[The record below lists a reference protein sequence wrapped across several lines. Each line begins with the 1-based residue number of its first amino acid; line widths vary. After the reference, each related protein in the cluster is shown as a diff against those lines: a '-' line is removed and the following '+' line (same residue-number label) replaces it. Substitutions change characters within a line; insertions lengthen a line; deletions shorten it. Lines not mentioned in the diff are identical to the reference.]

1 MPQINCYIPIKIRI
15 TGRLSDAQMGQLGD
29 AIARAV
35 VGRIEFA
42 RTIAAGRQGI
52 LDSGEYNPVREDAL
66 NKYTLTSYQKRDSRR
81 IPIQP
86 PARPWLIRKAINFH
100 AQVGNFLDYIEGLH
114 KEPLPGKIVYLD
126 LWNELRWVSLWLVQ
140 VNREFL
146 LSELAPI
153 LSKRAEELSRV
164 RSDQMLAYGLA
175 ATENLRQQLIEIDRD
190 AVVRREI
197 PSLARNARFLD
208 TEGETDARLRPGA
221 WILFSSMVLPRIE
234 LSNFADLL
242 IEIQVSV
249 HLRDVTFLIPTAI
262 FEQEYGLSWANYLQE
277 FGNESAILR
286 LQFVTARRRVNFLA
300 LQYLVEKS
308 VEARF
313 NSELSRPDT
322 TYVGRLNL
330 LNNSTL
336 GQLPSAVRT
345 PASSFTNDLTR
356 GIDEAQ
362 ATDVWEPNW
371 QGAYIFA
378 LLTFS
383 PDRINAARFRPQAGQ
398 IADQLITMLDD
409 PEGSKWAET
418 LLSFLRQHYG
428 SNPST
433 EPIPGGSAFEFLLLE
448 LESRN
453 WFNRL
458 FEAVEASKYWALHR
472 LLIQL
477 TLGTRYANHARVR
490 QTIATFNTQRH
501 SISRHTYRQ
510 QEQEIWLDKNASDS
524 AKRFSPSGYR
534 LKREDI
540 LVNIDSIYSVSRKAQ
555 RIKAS
560 RMLAFR
566 QALEAEAQALFKRIL
581 LGQDTQQYNEES
593 FARAVLGAAVQ
604 RIHLNENDI
613 EEVKIER
620 SLRLLGIE
628 LRVEEGFL
636 ERYYITYE
644 LVERVNRGAWET
656 VAESRRTQVDGEFE
670 LLLQGWI
677 ISSNAVV
684 LETLGIGVSIIGII
698 AIAWE
703 VGIVALL
710 IEAAGG
716 TTTVLISISLSEL
729 IYIYKVVFGD
739 AKLSLE
745 GFLIAALDGYLMAL
759 GFRGAGILGR
769 GAAGLIG
776 TTSLERLI
784 GGWVAERLIVGTV
797 GGAGSAAL
805 TTFSHDLINVLS
817 GRGSWSSPEDYVR
830 QMAWGAFLGTV
841 FEFGIGALQPILR
854 SGGET
859 GLKTLTEV
867 AAKIREAGISPA
879 RWTAWMTE
887 ALGNL
892 SKNFQTVFGEAMS
905 GRLLEAFRGRIGQV
919 TEQLGASYRLGI
931 FRRVLELSPESLTRS
946 SVEGL
951 EKFLN
956 ISQADLS
963 NEAALA
969 ILNRLHATQLRTFLE
984 ALNSLDTPILH
995 ALSKAGQLDILA
1007 NSPYIANIIRNDPV
1021 ISHLLL
1027 TAAGASSEAVNRI
1040 RGIVA
1045 LARSL
1050 PIVPESLSLGE
1061 FFAEGGTSKLYE
1073 VAGRPDLLVK
1083 QGGGRLP
1090 VEAQSLVEL
1099 QLMGIDTVYAAT
1111 RRIDGQTNIVVRRV
1125 DGVSSKDIIG
1135 RLRQPSRT
1143 PQNIEVVT
1151 QKTIDDLERI
1161 YRTLQQNQAN
1171 VGDFQFIVRR
1181 ADGAVFVN
1189 DPVSV
1194 TRGGGPSGNILNI
1207 IERFKAIWRQ
1217 KQAGGGL

>member
-15 TGRLSDAQMGQLGD
+15 TGQLSDTQLCSLGD

-35 VGRIEFA
+35 AARIEFA
-42 RTIAAGRQGI
+42 ERAIAAGRQGI
-52 LDSGEYNPVREDAL
+52 YNPVREDADL
-66 NKYTLTSYQKRDSRR
+66 NIYTLASYQKPDSHRL
-81 IPIQP
+81 PIQRP
-86 PARPWLIRKAINFH
+86 SAARPWLIRKAINFH
-100 AQVGNFLDYIEGLH
+100 ARVGNFLDYIEGLH
-114 KEPLPGKIVYLD
+114 KEPLLGKVVYLD

-164 RSDQMLAYGLA
+164 RSHQMLAYGLA
-175 ATENLRQQLIEIDRD
+175 ATEDLRQQLIEIDQD
-190 AVVRREI
+190 GVVKREI
-197 PSLARNARFLD
+197 PTLARNRRFVD
-208 TEGETDARLRPGA
+208 TEGEIDARLRPGA

-234 LSNFADLL
+234 LSSLADLG

-249 HLRDVTFLIPTAI
+249 YLRDVTFLIPTAI

-286 LQFVTARRRVNFLA
+286 LQFVTVRRRVHFLA

-308 VEARF
+308 VEARI
-313 NSELSRPDT
+313 NNELSRPHT

-336 GQLPSAVRT
+336 GQLASAVRT
-345 PASSFTNDLTR
+345 PASSFSNDLTR

-378 LLTFS
+378 VLTLS
-383 PDRINAARFRPQAGQ
+383 PDRINAARFRPEARH
-398 IADQLITMLDD
+398 IADQLIVMLQGD
-409 PEGSKWAET
+409 PVQSKWAET
-418 LLSFLRQHYG
+418 LLRFLRQHYG

-433 EPIPGGSAFEFLLLE
+433 EPILGGSAFEFLLWE

-453 WFNRL
+453 SFNRL
-458 FEAVEASKYWALHR
+458 FEAVEASKYWGLHR

-477 TLGTRYANHARVR
+477 TLGTRHATHARVR

-501 SISRHTYRQ
+501 SISRHIYRE
-510 QEQEIWLDKNASDS
+510 QEPEIWLDKNASDRV
-524 AKRFSPSGYR
+524 KRG
-534 LKREDI
+534 DI

-560 RMLAFR
+560 RMPAFR
-566 QALEAEAQALFKRIL
+566 QALEEEAQALFKRIL

-644 LVERVNRGAWET
+644 LVERVDRGAWET

-677 ISSNAVV
+677 ISNNAVV

-703 VGIVALL
+703 AGIVVLL

-776 TTSLERLI
+776 TASLERLI

-854 SGGET
+854 LGGET
-859 GLKTLTEV
+859 GLKTLTEAV
-867 AAKIREAGISPA
+867 AKIREAGISPA

-892 SKNFQTVFGEAMS
+892 SKNFRTVFGEAMS
-905 GRLLEAFRGRIGQV
+905 SRLLEAFRGRIGQV
-919 TEQLGASYRLGI
+919 TEQLGASYRLGV

-956 ISQADLS
+956 VSQADLS

-969 ILNRLHATQLRTFLE
+969 ILNHLNPTQLRTFLE
-984 ALNSLDTPILH
+984 ALNSLDTPILG

-1007 NSPYIANIIRNDPV
+1007 NSPYIASIIRNDPV

-1027 TAAGASSEAVNRI
+1027 TAAGSSSSEAINRI
-1040 RGIVA
+1040 RGIVG

-1050 PIVPESLSLGE
+1050 PIVPESLSLGA
-1061 FFAEGGTSKLYE
+1061 FFAEGGTSQLYE

-1099 QLMGIDTVYAAT
+1099 ELMGIDTVYAAT

-1181 ADGAVFVN
+1181 SDGAVFVN

-1207 IERFKAIWRQ
+1207 TERFKAIWRQ
-1217 KQAGGGL
+1217 KQAGGK